1 MVVAWAKVRS
11 SLILD
16 IFLRWRSQ
24 DFLMDW
30 MRNLR
35 EGEVEDDTE
44 IFFFFL
50 ITRMMELLLAKM
62 GNALGR
68 AISDGEIRNFVFD
81 MLNFN
86 ILRPHRTCCLV
97 KEASVKEI
105 HRYGI

>member
-11 SLILD
+11 SLIMD

-44 IFFFFL
+44 IFFFF
-50 ITRMMELLLAKM
+50 
-62 GNALGR
+62 
-68 AISDGEIRNFVFD
+68 FD
-81 MLNFN
+81 N
-86 ILRPHRTCCLV
+86 
-97 KEASVKEI
+97 
-105 HRYGI
+105 